1 MRLCFVSLQTILNK
15 FIFQSYQ
22 SEVRVLVQLALKALS
37 SFTSCNWKYFAKSD
51 RQHANKINQHL
62 NHFNFYLLST
72 QIKIGI
78 SFLLLLLL
86 QLVKLVAAGD
96 SSCWLSVVLADW
108 LTSLLPLPV
117 DSKQIQVCSCHM
129 QRNTDTHTHTHQRHT
144 EPARGGHARSI
155 GRSAFKCFVCCAGN
169 QLTNAT
175 MQLVSNKFCSHVVHT
190 NTRTLP
196 LPTHKLCTHEVVGG
210 NLRVRIK
217 LKLYFK

>member
-1 MRLCFVSLQTILNK
+1 MRFCFISLQTRLNK
-15 FIFQSYQ
+15 FVFQSYQ
-22 SEVRVLVQLALKALS
+22 SEIRVLVQLALKALR

-62 NHFNFYLLST
+62 NHFNFYLPST

-86 QLVKLVAAGD
+86 HLVKLVAAGD

-108 LTSLLPLPV
+108 LAAS
-117 DSKQIQVCSCHM
+117 SCW
-129 QRNTDTHTHTHQRHT
+129 QQTNSSVFVSYAKKYRHTHQRHT
-144 EPARGGHARSI
+144 ESARGGHARSI
-155 GRSAFKCFVCCAGN
+155 GRSAFKCVVCCAGN
-169 QLTNAT
+169 KLTKAT
-175 MQLVSNKFCSHVVHT
+175 MQLVSYKFSSHVVRT
-190 NTRTLP
+190 NTRTHP
-196 LPTHKLCTHEVVGG
+196 LPTHTHATHEVVGG